1 MHDVFQPPLPLSSFK
16 FVSGNAE
23 HPSDRFINTTCEIL
37 PEDPKKAQPI
47 SKLPQLKDGFFIV
60 GGFDNFG
67 VAEGTIGQDV
77 GKIKQFR
84 LTIHSTGENWAILS
98 EMNLKKVT

>member
-1 MHDVFQPPLPLSSFK
+1 MQSVFQPPLPLSSFK

-37 PEDPKKAQPI
+37 PEDPKKAVTL

-67 VAEGTIGQDV
+67 VAEGTIGGEV

-84 LTIHSTGENWAILS
+84 LSIHSTGENWAILS
-98 EMNLKKVT
+98 EINLKKVT